1 MFCDQNGME
10 MNNRKIF
17 LIPIKGIYEKPKT
30 NIILNDETLNT
41 FSLTRDKKVYS
52 LLPLL
57 FSIVLEIMASVVR

>member
-30 NIILNDETLNT
+30 NIILNDETLNA
-41 FSLTRDKKVYS
+41 FSLTRDKCIHSYHFYS
-52 LLPLL
+52 AYYWRLWP
-57 FSIVLEIMASVVR
+57 V